1 MAKYKGKG
9 LQLRANNQTI
19 ALATDCSVNTTTRF
33 VDGLTK
39 DDEEGFGD
47 EFDGVDW
54 TASSNNLVGY
64 NEDVTTELVYDSLM
78 ELQEN
83 GTPVD
88 LAIEKMANASGK
100 IPEGGWA
107 PSTGTDRAFEAR
119 GGKAFIESISLNAP
133 ASGNATININFKG
146 KSKLTRLTPAQS

>member
-9 LQLRANNQTI
+9 LQLRANGQTI

-54 TASSNNLVGY
+54 TANSNNLVGY
-64 NEDVTTELVYDSLM
+64 NENVTTELVYDSLM

-83 GTPVD
+83 GTLVE
-88 LAIEKMANASGK
+88 LTIEKMTDASGK
-100 IPEGGWA
+100 IPEGGWL
-107 PSTGTDRAFEAR
+107 PSTETDRAFSAR
-119 GGKAFIESISLNAP
+119 GGKAFIESIQLNAP
-133 ASGNATININFKG
+133 ASGNATISISFKG
-146 KSKLTRLTPAQS
+146 KSKLTKLTPA